1 MTIDQIEENFGVNS
15 EYAALLLPAATVY
28 TRILDITGAEMFWIP
43 AIGICDGIAA
53 EYASDKKLIRF
64 DHNFENDIL
73 AAARNMAK
81 KYKCHASHNQV
92 LEQYAMNILTAP
104 GDFTD

>member
-1 MTIDQIEENFGVNS
+1 
-15 EYAALLLPAATVY
+15 
-28 TRILDITGAEMFWIP
+28 MFWIP

-92 LEQYAMNILTAP
+92 LEQYAMNIFDSTKRFHGLGERDRLLLQRFLLVIRIHINKRGTVLRRLNRFCA
-104 GDFTD
+104 D

>member
-1 MTIDQIEENFGVNS
+1 MTINQIEENFGVNS
-15 EYAALLLPAATVY
+15 DYANLLLPAAAVY

-64 DHNFENDIL
+64 DHNFEMIFW
-73 AAARNMAK
+73 R
-81 KYKCHASHNQV
+81 Q
-92 LEQYAMNILTAP
+92 P
-104 GDFTD
+104 GTWRKNTNATPAIIRY

>member
-1 MTIDQIEENFGVNS
+1 MTINQIEENFGVNS
-15 EYAALLLPAATVY
+15 DYANLLLPAAAVY

-73 AAARNMAK
+73 AAEEHGEKIQMPR
-81 KYKCHASHNQV
+81 Q
-92 LEQYAMNILTAP
+92 P
-104 GDFTD
+104 

>member
-1 MTIDQIEENFGVNS
+1 
-15 EYAALLLPAATVY
+15 
-28 TRILDITGAEMFWIP
+28 MFWIP

-81 KYKCHASHNQV
+81 K
-92 LEQYAMNILTAP
+92 I
-104 GDFTD
+104 